1 MGSIN
6 IPYHKSEQK
15 ISIQKRFIQNIIE
28 SDVDDIEPDQ
38 DETEIVEKA
47 LDEPIDSPPLSQLAK
62 NNDEAL
68 IITSD
73 HTRPVPSSI
82 TLPIL
87 LNRIRE
93 ANPEIKVK
101 ILIATGLHRAPTKKE
116 QIDKFGKKIVENEN
130 IIVHDSKDHEA
141 IEKVGTLPSG
151 GELHLNR
158 NILQTDLLIADGF
171 IEPHFFAGFSGGRKS
186 VLPGVAGYNTVLGNH
201 CAEFISSNHAKT
213 GILKNNPIQKDML
226 YAADKAGLDFILNV
240 IINSEKEIIRAFAGD
255 YNTAHQQGV
264 NFLKDKAAVKT
275 ERTDIVIT
283 SNGGYPLDQN
293 IYQSVKGMTAGEA
306 CCKEGGV
313 IIMVAGCADGAG
325 GESFYKEMAQADSPQ
340 EVLEKTRKKSRIET
354 IPEQWEYQILARILS
369 KHTVIM
375 VTDKIEPDIIKK
387 MHMKHA
393 KTLEQA
399 LEKAREITTQ
409 DAKINVIPEG
419 VSVIIK

>member
-264 NFLKDKAAVKT
+264 NFLKDKAAVKN

-340 EVLEKTRKKSRIET
+340 KVLEKTRKKSRIET

-419 VSVIIK
+419 VSVIVR